1 MPSIDCIILI
11 ILQGDK
17 VIHEGPGFF
26 DIRTFNKN
34 GKTLVTIQIHT
45 DYLEGVW
52 FDLAVW
58 DTALI
63 SEDEYFKTY
72 RLTRKAS

>member
-1 MPSIDCIILI
+1 MILEVDDNGRLER
-11 ILQGDK
+11 IL
-17 VIHEGPGFF
+17 VIEDPPKGTTDERRFIGGY
-26 DIRTFNKN
+26 R
-34 GKTLVTIQIHT
+34 LHT
-45 DYLEGVW
+45 NYLEGVW

-72 RLTRKAS
+72 RLTRKTS

>member
-1 MPSIDCIILI
+1 MILEVDDNGRLER
-11 ILQGDK
+11 IL
-17 VIHEGPGFF
+17 VIEDSPKGRADERRFIGGY
-26 DIRTFNKN
+26 R
-34 GKTLVTIQIHT
+34 LHT

>member
-1 MPSIDCIILI
+1 MILEVDDNGRLERI
-11 ILQGDK
+11 AVIGDS
-17 VIHEGPGFF
+17 
-26 DIRTFNKN
+26 
-34 GKTLVTIQIHT
+34 T
-45 DYLEGVW
+45 DYAVNGRRFIGGYRLNASGYESVW
-52 FDLAVW
+52 FDKAVW